1 MGVLFQIRV
10 ESELAE
16 NFRHAAKRRGKT
28 PDAYLLQVV
37 KQAAASKI
45 SRRSA
50 ETSAAN
56 RLSYDLVSKMRADQ
70 DDE

>member
-1 MGVLFQIRV
+1 MAVLFQIRV

-28 PDAYLLQVV
+28 PGAYLLQVV
-37 KQAAASKI
+37 KQAASKNP
-45 SRRSA
+45 RRSA

-56 RLSYDLVSKMRADQ
+56 RLSYNLVAKMRADQ
-70 DDE
+70 EDE